1 MPLRLL
7 RLYHSSSELEDI
19 FKDLPII
26 DIIEERRGKRRITDM
41 ILLAENTDMVIE
53 KIEKHLS
60 KQKYR
65 MLIIPVE
72 ATVPRMEEEK
82 EKEEEKKRGG
92 A

>member
-1 MPLRLL
+1 
-7 RLYHSSSELEDI
+7 
-19 FKDLPII
+19 
-26 DIIEERRGKRRITDM
+26 M

-53 KIEKHLS
+53 KIERHLS

-82 EKEEEKKRGG
+82 EKEEEKREEEHRGDLSG
-92 A
+92 YRGFRLSFKNIFGSGNTGFHSGSNRHTL